1 MMQTPSKRTVEVT
14 TVASNYHI
22 EINPGDAGI
31 YDRHVVQEV
40 IKEIAQFSPLENQ
53 KSFKV
58 VLLTEVDRLTK
69 DAQAAL
75 RRTMEKYGGH
85 APTSAQSQL
94 FPSDHTIHHPPAA
107 PPAVF
112 PSGTHQPAA
121 SFCAARA
128 QARSSTLCAPAALVF
143 ALVRQHMTRYGVCVH
158 LAAMG
163 RSGFVRATVSAHPQR
178 SLDCRLCRCCKRW
191 ARRRASQS
199 PTTWP

>member
-75 RRTMEKYGGH
+75 RRTMEKYAAH
-85 APTSAQSQL
+85 APLRHRNSAQ
-94 FPSDHTIHHPPAA
+94 
-107 PPAVF
+107 
-112 PSGTHQPAA
+112 
-121 SFCAARA
+121 
-128 QARSSTLCAPAALVF
+128 
-143 ALVRQHMTRYGVCVH
+143 
-158 LAAMG
+158 
-163 RSGFVRATVSAHPQR
+163 
-178 SLDCRLCRCCKRW
+178 
-191 ARRRASQS
+191 
-199 PTTWP
+199 